1 MYIESIPNRNSPPAI
16 LLRESYRDADKI
28 KKRTIANLS
37 DWPTEIVE
45 GLRTLLKGG
54 KVAPADQE
62 SIIVRRALPHGHV
75 AAVLGTLRN
84 IGLDRMLGPPRN
96 RCRDLVIAMIV
107 ARLIAP
113 ASKLATARMLDP
125 LTASSSLG
133 EVLGLGPVDEDELY
147 VALDWL
153 GERQEAI
160 EKALARKHLHD
171 GTLVLYDVSSSY
183 VEGRCCELA
192 RLGYNRDGKK
202 GKLQIVYGLLCA
214 ADGCPVAIEVFEG
227 DTGDPRTLAAQID
240 KVKKRFALERV
251 ALVGDRGMITQAR
264 LDAEIAPAGLDW
276 ITALRAPAIRTLVE
290 AGALQMSLFDQRD
303 MAAITSPD
311 YPGERLIVCRNPDL
325 ARERTRKREDLLAA
339 TEADLAV
346 IAAAVRRARNPLRG
360 EAEIALKVGAVVNR
374 HKVAKHFELSIGE
387 ASFSFHRKTEA
398 ITAEAALDGIYVVRT
413 NLPKKLLDDAATVG
427 AYKSLARVERAFR
440 SLKTVDIHLRPI
452 FHWTTPR
459 VRAHVLL
466 CMLAY
471 HVEHHMRARLAPM
484 LYDETDHEAAAA
496 MRASIV
502 AKAERSEA
510 ARRKQTTG
518 LTDDGLPVHS
528 FQSLLADLAT
538 YARIQATTALNDKYV
553 FTLHTRPT
561 PIQQRA
567 FELLA
572 VNPDR
577 TQ

>member
-1 MYIESIPNRNSPPAI
+1 MYIESVRNRNSPPAI
-16 LLRESYRDADKI
+16 LLRESYRDAGKI

-62 SIIVRRALPHGHV
+62 SIIARRALPHGHV

-374 HKVAKHFELSIGE
+374 HKVAKHFELSIGD
-387 ASFSFHRKTEA
+387 ATFSFHRKTEA
-398 ITAEAALDGIYVVRT
+398 IAAEAALDGIYVVRT

-440 SLKTVDIHLRPI
+440 SLKTVDVHLRPI

-528 FQSLLADLAT
+528 FQSLLVDLAT